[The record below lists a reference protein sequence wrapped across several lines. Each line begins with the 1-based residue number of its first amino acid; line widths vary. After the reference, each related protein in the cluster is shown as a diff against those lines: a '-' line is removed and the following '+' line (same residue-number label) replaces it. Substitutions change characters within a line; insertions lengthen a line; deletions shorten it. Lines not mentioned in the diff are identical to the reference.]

1 MIKKPLLYLS
11 KMILYKEKTKLM
23 QKKPVFWLIC
33 ILIVVAATI
42 PATAQI
48 KLPSLVRDSMIL
60 QRDHSIKIWGW
71 ASKGE
76 KIKVAF
82 NGREFSTRAGDNL
95 KWLITLPAMPAGGPY
110 SMTIKGKNTI
120 KLREILI
127 GDVWLCSGQSNMV
140 HQLSLHSVYYPKA
153 IKDAHYPEIRQFW
166 VPNTPILKGPADS
179 LNGGAWKPATPAFVG
194 DFSAVAYFFAKAIYE
209 RYHVPIGIINAS
221 VGGTP
226 IEAWISD
233 DGFKGFPAIENQ
245 VQDHKAPAFLDSVN
259 NKTSG
264 FKQTAVLD
272 KGLEGSQ
279 PWYST
284 GYTPKGWRQIGIPGY
299 WEDQG
304 VKDLNGV
311 VWYRKTINLPERMAA
326 KEAKVFLGRIVNADE
341 LYINGQ
347 KVGSTT
353 YEYPQR
359 RYAVPKGL
367 LRAGRNLFVIKVQN
381 FFGKGGFVPDKPYCL
396 IAGADTLDLKGYW
409 QYKVGAVFAPPKH
422 DGPLSAHFSLQNAP
436 TALYNGMVA
445 PLINYG
451 IKGILWYQGESNIG
465 TKNYAALMKSLI
477 EDWRG
482 KWKLGDIPFLF
493 VQLPGFGD
501 FNYLPEQSGWAELR
515 EAQLKTCTIRN
526 TGMGVAIDLGEWNDI
541 HPDRKKPVGDRLALI
556 ARKIAYHENIV
567 ACGPLYKSYEKQGNK
582 IIISF
587 SNAASGLTTSDGEA
601 PQEIAIAGA
610 DKQFVWA
617 ESKISGDKLEVWSAT
632 ISDPVYVRYGW
643 ADNPV
648 NPNLCNKEGMPAS
661 PFNIR

>member
-1 MIKKPLLYLS
+1 
-11 KMILYKEKTKLM
+11 M
-23 QKKPVFWLIC
+23 QKKLVLWLIC
-33 ILIVVAATI
+33 VLIVVTTTI
-42 PATAQI
+42 PAAAQV
-48 KLPSLVRDSMIL
+48 KLPSLVKDSMVL
-60 QRDHSIKIWGW
+60 QRGHSIKIWGW

-76 KIKVAF
+76 KIKVRF
-82 NGREFSTRAGDNL
+82 NGREFAARAGNDL
-95 KWLITLPAMPAGGPY
+95 KWSVQLPAMPAGGPY
-110 SMTIKGKNTI
+110 TMTIKGKNTI
-120 KLREILI
+120 KLKDVLI

-140 HQLSLHSVYYPKA
+140 HQLFLHSVYYPNA
-153 IKDAHYPEIRQFW
+153 IKNAHYPEIRQFW
-166 VPNTPILKGPADS
+166 VPNIPVLKGPADS

-194 DFSAVAYFFAKAIYE
+194 NFSAVAYFFAKAIYE
-209 RYHVPIGIINAS
+209 KYHVPIGIINAS

-233 DGFKGFPAIENQ
+233 DGFKGFPAIESQ
-245 VQDHKAPAFLDSVN
+245 IQDHKAPGFLDAIK

-264 FKQTAVLD
+264 FKKTAVMD
-272 KGLEGSQ
+272 KGVDGSQ
-279 PWYST
+279 PWYSMA
-284 GYTPKGWRQIGIPGY
+284 YTPKGWRQIGIPGY

-311 VWYRKTINLPERMAA
+311 VWYRKIIDVPGRMTE

-359 RYAVPKGL
+359 RYAVPRDL
-367 LRAGRNLFVIKVQN
+367 LRAGKNLFVIKVQN

-396 IAGADTLDLKGYW
+396 IAGTDTLDLKGYW

-422 DGPLSAHFSLQNAP
+422 KGLPPTHFSLQNAP
-436 TALYNGMVA
+436 AALYNGMVA

-465 TKNYAALMKSLI
+465 TKNYAGLMQNLI
-477 EDWRG
+477 EDWRN

-501 FNYLPEQSGWAELR
+501 FNYLPAQSGWAELR
-515 EAQLKTCTIRN
+515 EAQLKTCAIRN
-526 TGMGVAIDLGEWNDI
+526 TGMAVTIDLGEWNDI

-587 SNAASGLTTSDGEA
+587 TNAAFGLTTSDGEA

-610 DKQFVWA
+610 DKHFVWA

-632 ISDPVYVRYGW
+632 IRDPIYVRYGW

-648 NPNLCNKEGMPAS
+648 NPNLCNKKGMPAS
-661 PFNIR
+661 PFSIR